1 MGNKEKQV
9 LAIGGGALL
18 LFAMMGKK
26 SRGASASSGAGSGAG
41 GGAAGGGATVL
52 PLPGFIEGPVP
63 EMGPPPFGNACKGPK
78 SGGSFE
84 YDREYWGESGE
95 GTSEKILKAFSALGY
110 NVDVN
115 PLGPDM
121 NMAKVGVKGDAIENQ
136 PTMDFQSH
144 YNKVSVDRGGDI
156 GGLDPEGKIGPCVV
170 TALKFLLDEG
180 FNAASWSAAVNA

>member
-1 MGNKEKQV
+1 
-9 LAIGGGALL
+9 
-18 LFAMMGKK
+18 
-26 SRGASASSGAGSGAG
+26 
-41 GGAAGGGATVL
+41 
-52 PLPGFIEGPVP
+52 
-63 EMGPPPFGNACKGPK
+63 MGPPPFGNACKGPK

-156 GGLDPEGKIGPCVV
+156 GGLDPDGKIGPCVV